1 MKYANSLIVL
11 CWMISTCR
19 TSLAFVR
26 TDRCRSFVGP
36 TTLLL
41 RGGSTTTTRGVVAE
55 TNVMPSEPQTS
66 SAKEA
71 FKELSEK
78 LETITHL
85 GRATAVLSY
94 DQLVF
99 MPSSASEARGKQ
111 MSALAGVVH
120 EMKTHPD
127 LLKLIDRVLEL
138 DDEENTLNE
147 KERRLIILERKA
159 FLENE
164 RVPSSLAKKAAGL
177 SSSAYG
183 DWVAAKE
190 KQDFSAFAPTL
201 QDCFD
206 TAMDIA
212 KAKRGDD
219 ETMTLY
225 DQMLDEFEVGMPQS
239 RIDQIFD
246 DVQSALVPLIARVL
260 SSSSPPSSDPLKGT
274 FDINKQQELSEKLVT
289 AIGYEKKNGRIDVSV
304 HPFSSSMGG
313 PSDVRITSR
322 FRDDEF
328 IQGLMGSLHEG
339 GHAIYEQQLQPS
351 ALSIDT
357 ALSMGTHES
366 QSLFWE
372 RHIGL
377 SRPFWKFAHPFLK
390 DFDPSFEDYTPEQV
404 YGAVN
409 HVSKSFIRVEADEL
423 TYPLHVILRY
433 NIEKDVIA
441 GKLPVSDISQRWN
454 EDMKKLLDVDVK
466 SDDKG
471 ALQDV
476 HWSAL
481 AFGYFPTYLI
491 GSIAAAQLYH
501 YCKEDIPDIE
511 SLIENGNM
519 EPIRAWL
526 KKTVHQHGRLY
537 PSLDKMFEDQLGEP
551 LNSKYFI
558 DYLSAKYTDLYKLD
572 SM

>member
-1 MKYANSLIVL
+1 MKYANSLIVF

-127 LLKLIDRVLEL
+127 LLKLIDRVLVL

>member
-127 LLKLIDRVLEL
+127 LLKLIDRVLVL

>member
-1 MKYANSLIVL
+1 MKYANSLIVF

-26 TDRCRSFVGP
+26 TDRCRSFVG
-36 TTLLL
+36 
-41 RGGSTTTTRGVVAE
+41 TTTTRGVVAE

-127 LLKLIDRVLEL
+127 LLKLIDRVLVL

-164 RVPSSLAKKAAGL
+164 RIPSSLAKKAAGL

-274 FDINKQQELSEKLVT
+274 FDINKQKELSEKLVT

>member
-19 TSLAFVR
+19 TSLALVR

-127 LLKLIDRVLEL
+127 LLKLIDRVLVL